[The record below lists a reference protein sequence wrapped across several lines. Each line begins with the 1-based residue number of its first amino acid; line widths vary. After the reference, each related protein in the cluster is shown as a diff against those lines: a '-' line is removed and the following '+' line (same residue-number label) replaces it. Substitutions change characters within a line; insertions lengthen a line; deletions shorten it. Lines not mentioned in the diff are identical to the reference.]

1 MCGQID
7 SKTLFDA
14 VRKKVKLERKVVM
27 AAAAKVQK
35 NEARKLNH
43 QEVVEEDK
51 RLKLLAN
58 WEAKKARLEWK
69 LQEEEKKKECAA
81 RGEDYEK

>member
-7 SKTLFDA
+7 SKILFDA

-27 AAAAKVQK
+27 AAVAKVQ

-69 LQEEEKKKECAA
+69 LQEEEKKEECAA
-81 RGEDYEK
+81 RGKDSEK